1 MARPGQRRAQGA
13 LFAFLT
19 VFFAGITAA
28 AFDATS
34 SNAGVWVI
42 VIAGAALT
50 LWMGGL
56 AVRTLRAARR
66 S

>member
-1 MARPGQRRAQGA
+1 VARPGQRRAQGA

-28 AFDATS
+28 AFDAR
-34 SNAGVWVI
+34 VWV
-42 VIAGAALT
+42 VVVAGAALT
-50 LWMGGL
+50 FWMGSL

-66 S
+66 P

>member
-1 MARPGQRRAQGA
+1 VARPGQRRAQGA

-28 AFDATS
+28 AFDAR
-34 SNAGVWVI
+34 VWVI
-42 VIAGAALT
+42 AVAGAALT
-50 LWMGGL
+50 LWMGSL

-66 S
+66 T